1 MATSASLQ
9 PPDHMSVIGFIING
23 VRYGS
28 YIAPEWWPDAGLTM
42 WMFVTGMTG
51 DDLETM
57 AKRLRSVHW

>member
-1 MATSASLQ
+1 
-9 PPDHMSVIGFIING
+9 MSVIGFIING